1 MASYE
6 FDIHTHS
13 IASGHGTCATMTDMA
28 KAANAAGLKMLG
40 ISDHGPKTLGGGRIS
55 YFRSLA
61 FAQPKRLGVRM
72 LYGAEVNILDQ
83 EGKLDLDDEI
93 LESLDYV
100 IASMHRPI
108 FKSGTADE
116 NTRAYIKTME
126 NPNVNIIGHCDDE
139 KFPVDYFALFRG
151 LLDSSSGITSWG
163 RYYTKSVTLYNAE
176 GEKETVSLVA
186 AADESQMTEYF
197 TFRTRQGHKAIAFD
211 DSSVILTEKTAE
223 KLGLSVGDSFEVET
237 ADGGRRSLTLTGI
250 TENYVFTRLYLSQ
263 AQLKTLNGGA
273 LPAWNAVY
281 GQTDCPTDAA
291 RASLSSAILACNY
304 VSSVS
309 FIEDTTQMFDGLI
322 GCLNYVVMLVIVCA
336 AALAAVV
343 LYNLISV
350 NLGERK
356 KELATIKV
364 LGFYDKEVYRYI
376 FREID
381 LLSLIG
387 SLVGLVVGI
396 PLHQF
401 IIRTVEMDQMMFIRS
416 IAPRS
421 FVFSVALTM
430 LFNFVVCLLM
440 RRHVRQISMVESMK
454 APE

>member
-139 KFPVDYFALFRG
+139 KFPVDYFALFRAAMENHV
-151 LLDSSSGITSWG
+151 LLEINNS
-163 RYYTKSVTLYNAE
+163 
-176 GEKETVSLVA
+176 
-186 AADESQMTEYF
+186 
-197 TFRTRQGHKAIAFD
+197 
-211 DSSVILTEKTAE
+211 
-223 KLGLSVGDSFEVET
+223 
-237 ADGGRRSLTLTGI
+237 
-250 TENYVFTRLYLSQ
+250 
-263 AQLKTLNGGA
+263 
-273 LPAWNAVY
+273 
-281 GQTDCPTDAA
+281 
-291 RASLSSAILACNY
+291 SLSPDGY
-304 VSSVS
+304 RG
-309 FIEDTTQMFDGLI
+309 DTGVQFHT
-322 GCLNYVVMLVIVCA
+322 
-336 AALAAVV
+336 
-343 LYNLISV
+343 
-350 NLGERK
+350 
-356 KELATIKV
+356 TI
-364 LGFYDKEVYRYI
+364 R
-376 FREID
+376 
-381 LLSLIG
+381 
-387 SLVGLVVGI
+387 
-396 PLHQF
+396 
-401 IIRTVEMDQMMFIRS
+401 
-416 IAPRS
+416 
-421 FVFSVALTM
+421 
-430 LFNFVVCLLM
+430 
-440 RRHVRQISMVESMK
+440 
-454 APE
+454 